1 MPNVQSPAA
10 PALAARSLA
19 VRRTLAIGAG
29 ALVMVLAARAAVP
42 VPGSPVP
49 VTLQDLA
56 AIVLGGA
63 LGPVAGSGAV
73 LLYLALGVAGLPV
86 FAAGGGPAYLLGP
99 TGGYLLAFPLAAWL
113 AGRLAGTDARRH
125 ALAALAALAVIHA
138 GGVSWLALQ
147 AGSAEAAVRLG
158 SLPFL
163 ATGAVKLALAS
174 GLIAALRSRL
184 RPGL

>member
-1 MPNVQSPAA
+1 MPNLQSPAVPA
-10 PALAARSLA
+10 PVARSLA
-19 VRRTLAIGAG
+19 ARRAVAIGAG
-29 ALVMVLAARAAVP
+29 ALVMILAARVAFP

-63 LGPVAGSGAV
+63 LGPVAGTGAV
-73 LLYLALGVAGLPV
+73 LLYLALGAAGLPV

-99 TGGYLLAFPLAAWL
+99 TAGYLLAFPLAAWV
-113 AGRLAGTDARRH
+113 AGRLAGAGVARH
-125 ALAALAALAVIHA
+125 ALAAVAGLAVIHA

-163 ATGAVKLALAS
+163 ATGAVKVVLAS
-174 GLIAALRSRL
+174 GLIAALRPRF

>member
-1 MPNVQSPAA
+1 MPNVQSPAV
-10 PALAARSLA
+10 PALGAWSLAARRA
-19 VRRTLAIGAG
+19 VAIGAG
-29 ALVMVLAARAAVP
+29 ALVMVLAARAAFP
-42 VPGSPVP
+42 IPGSPVP

-56 AIVLGGA
+56 AIGLGGV
-63 LGPVAGSGAV
+63 LGPVAGTGAV
-73 LLYLALGVAGLPV
+73 LLYLAFGAAGLPV

-113 AGRLAGTDARRH
+113 AGRLAGTGVARH
-125 ALAALAALAVIHA
+125 ALAALAGLAVIHA

-147 AGSAEAAVRLG
+147 TGSAEAAVRLG

-163 ATGAVKLALAS
+163 ATGAVKVVLAS
-174 GLIAALRSRL
+174 ALIAVLRSRL